1 MPAPS
6 HPVTFDTGKLR
17 VSGER
22 RGAPSADRPT
32 VVFLHGGGQTR
43 HSWSRTTE
51 RLAAD
56 GWATVALDARGHGDS
71 EWDADGDYSMDGF
84 AGDLIAVL
92 EELPGPAVLVGA
104 SMGGLTSLVVAGEHP
119 ELVAGLVLVDVV
131 IRLRQDGVDRI
142 IDFMAAHPDG
152 FATLDEVA
160 DAVAAHN
167 PTRERPRNVDGL
179 RKNVRQ
185 GPDGRWR
192 WHWDPAFIRLT
203 EVPGRIDDEGRL
215 DDAARRIAVPTL
227 LVRGVQSDVVDD
239 EGVADLRER
248 IAGAEV
254 VDVAEAGH
262 MVAGDD
268 NDVFAGALEAYLER
282 VGATR

>member
-1 MPAPS
+1 MSTVP
-6 HPVTFDTGKLR
+6 HPVHFDTGVVR
-17 VSGER
+17 VAGER
-22 RGAPSADRPT
+22 RDGDDDGRPT
-32 VVFLHGGGQTR
+32 VLLLHGGGQTR

-51 RLAAD
+51 RLADA
-56 GWATVALDARGHGDS
+56 GWSTVALDARGHGDS
-71 EWDADGDYSMDGF
+71 DWAEDGDYSMDGF

-92 EELPGPAVLVGA
+92 EGLSGPAVLVGA
-104 SMGGLTSLVVAGEHP
+104 SMGGLTSLVVAGERP

-152 FATLDEVA
+152 FGSLDEVA

-167 PTRERPRNVDGL
+167 PNRERPRNVEGL

-215 DDAARRIAVPTL
+215 DDAARRVTAPTL
-227 LVRGVQSDVVDD
+227 VVRGVQSDVVDD
-239 EGVADLRER
+239 EGVADLQRR

-254 VDVAEAGH
+254 VDVAQAGH

-268 NDVFAGALEAYLER
+268 NDVFAGALEAFLER
-282 VGATR
+282 VVVSR